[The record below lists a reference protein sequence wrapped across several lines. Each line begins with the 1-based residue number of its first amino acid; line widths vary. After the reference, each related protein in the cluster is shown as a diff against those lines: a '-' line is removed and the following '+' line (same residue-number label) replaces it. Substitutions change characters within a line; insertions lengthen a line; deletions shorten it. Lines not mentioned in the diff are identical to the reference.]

1 VFDSVFRLGFLVI
14 VEIVAINQFLTAC
27 SVKQRVAV
35 SDASRC
41 IDAFLWMRCSALG
54 EVVLRF

>member
-35 SDASRC
+35 SDAS
-41 IDAFLWMRCSALG
+41 DVLMRFYGCAVEL
-54 EVVLRF
+54 